1 MYELNDLLRE
11 WAEKNHRVLSD
22 DALDNAVHAVSQ
34 MLPSK
39 RLSRHNV
46 LTRRDGR
53 YIVTDGK
60 RTYVAGSF
68 REAQHV
74 LQQCHAED
82 LSVDAYIA
90 LYCEG

>member
-1 MYELNDLLRE
+1 MHELNDLLRQ
-11 WAEKNHRVLSD
+11 WAQKNNRVL
-22 DALDNAVHAVSQ
+22 DALDTAVHAVSQ

-74 LQQCHAED
+74 LKQCHAED

-90 LYCEG
+90 MYCEG